1 MSAEAEDNDASTPP
15 PAPTT
20 LSPTGPP
27 LPEPATLADAVW
39 AAITMPGIGGPG
51 ARRLLDLTF
60 VGLFVTLGLLLVASG
75 LNIHV
80 AALLVVAGALF
91 ATLKWFIAETDRL
104 AAEEAASRGAGDDGT
119 VVRNEAIS
127 QDSKKTQ

>member
-1 MSAEAEDNDASTPP
+1 MSSTSTDKDASAPP
-15 PAPTT
+15 PATTT

-104 AAEEAASRGAGDDGT
+104 AAEEAASGGTGRDGT
-119 VVRNEAIS
+119 GDKNEATS
-127 QDSKKTQ
+127 QDSKKAQ